1 MRWRCQRLLN
11 VSEISSGCWR
21 WQWLVGT
28 TLASS
33 IYSTPMID
41 CLVVLAFVF
50 CLPCTNHHIRLK
62 QITHKKSRKA
72 KTWRTLWLL
81 LCLIRLDL
89 YAGGFDVMLLFLG
102 FFCRRSVSW
111 SLCGAT
117 WCLSLRLFFVCLSVC
132 LPFLFSRILFRLSF
146 GYWVCSRRVNPL
158 CSKSK
163 GKWEAL

>member
-89 YAGGFDVMLLFLG
+89 FAGGFDVMLLFLG
-102 FFCRRSVSW
+102 FFFAGGQ
-111 SLCGAT
+111 SLGHYAGELAVCPFGY
-117 WCLSLRLFFVCLSVC
+117 FFCLSVS
-132 LPFLFSRILFRLSF
+132 LPTIFILSNTFPSF
-146 GYWVCSRRVNPL
+146 FWLLGL
-158 CSKSK
+158 
-163 GKWEAL
+163 

>member
-1 MRWRCQRLLN
+1 MNVWGMRWRCQRLLN

-89 YAGGFDVMLLFLG
+89 FAGGFDVMLLFLG
-102 FFCRRSVSW
+102 FFLQEVSLLVIMRGNLV
-111 SLCGAT
+111 SIPSAI
-117 WCLSLRLFFVCLSVC
+117 FCLSVS
-132 LPFLFSRILFRLSF
+132 LPTNFILSDTFPSF
-146 GYWVCSRRVNPL
+146 FWLLGL
-158 CSKSK
+158 
-163 GKWEAL
+163 